1 MKQENLIDDIDVSIF
16 DSLENFT
23 DDLISDTD
31 EVKLSIEDDIIED
44 DIIEDDII
52 EDDIIEDDIVEDDI
66 VEDDIETTDSIL
78 FGMTEDF
85 NIEDEILDDSEDI
98 DFEDE
103 LLYDDLDNLQSASE
117 PKNVKDIVNTKIFIT
132 NINKKLDSKAL
143 RHLKI
148 VSTDANKLR
157 KIDRKQIIEILA
169 DSGSTEAQLKKAE
182 SDINKLLDDIIPRL
196 AYIEK
201 LKTGV
206 SNTINTQFRMKNT
219 SKPYRELT
227 VTNKEVAIYLNDFLR
242 LNLIGDSY
250 SNTIIVPPSFK
261 EIENESIYNVFCRD
275 SSPASAYNKVVI
287 LANFYRLRKN
297 LTEED
302 YKSMTLSNLFVD
314 KIYDLFA
321 IKEHYEMLRNELIEQ
336 KNKVEKE
343 FKENEL
349 FLSTELSHYIPNE
362 VAIIEDNQD
371 LFNSILAYNT
381 EIYTK
386 IILDNFVYV
395 RKIILGKHEQSFICG
410 DCGKKSEIKIPF
422 AKFFFFN
429 SSQGYTYNEP
439 VMGIN
444 KCEHC
449 GKLNTLTG
457 VELKEIRKLREER
470 MMDAKK
476 ISSILEGLSSP
487 LHGALI
493 PGIDIYEAVLQER
506 YANLDDEDL
515 EELPKEYEA
524 KTETIDSNG
533 NISPLAREYIEAIE
547 EFRRAE
553 MFYTEKS
560 EKGLTEDVKAQL
572 EKCSCEILLENSKQV
587 AKETG
592 EKYRTVKVQLAS
604 NSPSI
609 ERFIKV
615 ACNIL
620 YKNYNTEK
628 RNAIL
633 SLINYL
639 NTSSLGDYLDNKN
652 INEFN
657 AIYNSLDNLNYYCDT
672 SKQNASDKAEA
683 EEILLN
689 RLAILNQSGDF
700 SLEYMQKE
708 FNKINPS
715 FIEKEKEKYE
725 TTRDIII
732 SEIYAH
738 SNLYSCIP
746 ITNFETTNIQ
756 RIIPYISDNKIW
768 EMVLYISNLMIVNN
782 LAEDLITKKV
792 LPTSGDAQGRGRL
805 LEQTSSASRSLQN
818 ALNSLYKSGNNSDL
832 EISLKCVC
840 SAGKYLY
847 IEDLLPIGALRDSIL
862 YEDEFAFYNAIYDLE
877 NIRDLE
883 IKEVEGI
890 KDLINNYYNDAEKFV
905 EKYGSDN
912 YSKWLYV
919 YGLQF
924 SEDEIDEDL
933 INPSLKMYRNLIPR
947 RKDGESF
954 RDYVSRQKELTDDII
969 DTNTELFK
977 PLYKYIILLNGLKA
991 FSEFLNTNIK
1001 NLELYLAG
1009 ADMFRLALTYDESVW
1024 LNILKVTRE
1033 IVNYIDND
1041 VKDFDFKSYMNLKLP
1056 SQEDLFIAK
1065 AFYPN
1070 YTLNKNV
1077 LLCDGDFMVI
1087 PEDDENGIR
1096 LPMSL
1101 VQYDGYELYK
1111 NGTEAIYV
1119 SPYMEDVMYRWKEKN
1134 K

>member
-1 MKQENLIDDIDVSIF
+1 MKQENLIDDIDVDIF
-16 DSLENFT
+16 DNLDSFT
-23 DDLISDTD
+23 GDDEILDIDD
-31 EVKLSIEDDIIED
+31 IQLDLKDNNDIIED
-44 DIIEDDII
+44 DNDII
-52 EDDIIEDDIVEDDI
+52 EDDNDNDII
-66 VEDDIETTDSIL
+66 EDDIETTDSIL

-85 NIEDEILDDSEDI
+85 NIEDEILDDNDDI
-98 DFEDE
+98 DLEDE
-103 LLYDDLDNLQSASE
+103 LLYDNLDDLENEGKS
-117 PKNVKDIVNTKIFIT
+117 KNNKDIVDTKIFIA
-132 NINKKLDSKAL
+132 NVNKKLDYKTL

-157 KIDRKQIIEILA
+157 KIDREQIVEVLK
-169 DSGSTEAQLKKAE
+169 DSESTEAQLKKAE
-182 SDINKLLDDIIPRL
+182 SDIDKLLDDIVPRL

-206 SNTINTQFRMKNT
+206 SNTLNTQFRMKST
-219 SKPYRELT
+219 TRPYRELT

-250 SNTIIVPPSFK
+250 SNTIIVPPSFEEVK
-261 EIENESIYNVFCRD
+261 KESIYNVFCRD
-275 SSPASAYNKVVI
+275 SSPASAYNKVVV

-297 LTEED
+297 LREED
-302 YKSMTLSNLFVD
+302 YKSMTLAKLFVD
-314 KIYDLFA
+314 KIYDIFA
-321 IKEHYEMLRNELIEQ
+321 IKEHYEILRNELIEQ
-336 KNKVEKE
+336 KNKIEKE

-362 VAIIEDNQD
+362 VSMLEENEE
-371 LFNSILAYNT
+371 LFSSILT
-381 EIYTK
+381 RSKEIYTK
-386 IILDNFVYV
+386 IILDNFTYV
-395 RKIILGKHEQSFICG
+395 RKIILGKNEQSFVCG

-422 AKFFFFN
+422 VKFFFFN
-429 SSQGYTYNEP
+429 SSEGYTYNEP

-444 KCEHC
+444 KCTHC
-449 GKLNTLTG
+449 GKMNTLTG
-457 VELKEIRKLREER
+457 VELKEIRKLRDER
-470 MMDAKK
+470 MMDARQ
-476 ISSILEGLSSP
+476 ISNILDNLSSP

-506 YANLDDEDL
+506 YANLEDDNL
-515 EELPKEYEA
+515 EELPIEHESVEEA
-524 KTETIDSNG
+524 LDSNG

-553 MFYTEKS
+553 LFYTEKS
-560 EKGLTEDVKAQL
+560 GRELSTEVKAQL
-572 EKCSCEILLENSKQV
+572 SRCSYQITVENSKQV

-592 EKYRTVKVQLAS
+592 EKYKVVNVQLAS
-604 NSPSI
+604 NSSSI

-639 NTSSLGDYLDNKN
+639 NTSNIGYYLDNKN
-652 INEFN
+652 INELN
-657 AIYNSLDNLNYYCDT
+657 AIYNSLDNLNYYCNT
-672 SKQNASDKAEA
+672 SKQNPSDKAEA

-689 RLAILNQSGDF
+689 RLTVLNKTGNFD
-700 SLEYMQKE
+700 LDYMQEE
-708 FNKINPS
+708 FNKIDPN
-715 FIEKEKEKYE
+715 FIEQEKSKYD
-725 TTRDIII
+725 TIKGLII
-732 SEIYAH
+732 SEIYAN

-746 ITNFETTNIQ
+746 ITNFETTNIS
-756 RIIPYISDNKIW
+756 RIIPYISDTEIW

-818 ALNSLYKSGNNSDL
+818 ALFSLYKSGNNSEL
-832 EISLKCVC
+832 ERNLKCVC

-847 IEDLLPIGALRDSIL
+847 IEDLLPMGALRDSIL
-862 YEDEFAFYNAIYDLE
+862 YEDEFAFYNAIYDLGNVRE
-877 NIRDLE
+877 LE
-883 IKEVEGI
+883 IKEVATI
-890 KDLINNYYNDAEKFV
+890 KEIIDEYYNDAEKFV

-912 YSKWLYV
+912 YSKWLYI

-924 SEDEIDEDL
+924 NENEIDEDL
-933 INPSLKMYRNLIPR
+933 INPSLKMYRNLIPK

-954 RDYVSRQKELTDDII
+954 KDYVARQKDLTDNLL
-969 DTNTELFK
+969 DTNTKLFK
-977 PLYKYIILLNGLKA
+977 PLNKYIILLNGLKA

-1009 ADMFRLALTYDESVW
+1009 SDMFRLALTYDESVW
-1024 LNILKVTRE
+1024 LNILKVTPE
-1033 IVNYIDND
+1033 IANYIDNE
-1041 VKDFDFKSYMNLKLP
+1041 VKDFDFNSYMNLKLP

-1070 YTLNKNV
+1070 YNLNKNV
-1077 LLCDGDFMVI
+1077 LLCDSEFMVI

-1101 VQYDGYELYK
+1101 VQYNGYELYK
-1111 NGTEAIYV
+1111 NGTEAIYI
-1119 SPYMEDVMYRWKEKN
+1119 SPYMEEVMYRWKEKN